1 MEPSPL
7 TQQARPE
14 VFQQKVVSLYEELF
28 KVKTAY
34 PVIPQ
39 TFNNNLQDEEEH
51 EKSEGYWREFFLL
64 KPDKAALTQLIHNL
78 SPDDLLHLQ
87 VRGWAITNDIMALI
101 WDIGSDKAIVFSGSG
116 IHQTRNCSYRCSC
129 TWCKSGLKISLDLRR
144 GWESRPSLLSSLQCF
159 QRNTRIRVPIL

>member
-28 KVKTAY
+28 KVKTAD
-34 PVIPQ
+34 PTMSQ
-39 TFNNNLQDEEEH
+39 TSNNNSQDEEEH

-64 KPDKAALTQLIHNL
+64 KPDKATLSQLLHDL

-87 VRGWAITNDIMALI
+87 VRG
-101 WDIGSDKAIVFSGSG
+101 
-116 IHQTRNCSYRCSC
+116 
-129 TWCKSGLKISLDLRR
+129 
-144 GWESRPSLLSSLQCF
+144 
-159 QRNTRIRVPIL
+159 